1 MIGTRIFSPFLIL
14 NILVIILIAYNHS
27 DNDIAII
34 WSFLSLLIL
43 TSLMILA
50 IKLMNREIHRDKV
63 EKIAK
68 LTIGKVTRL
77 DEREK
82 FKVVSRIVTKI
93 PNKTECIVEIDNDKV
108 YEVENVEYEKLKVGD
123 TALLKFGKNSK
134 KYLSLTKN

>member
-1 MIGTRIFSPFLIL
+1 MKQDLLNKTDIEILDHHLFRNRMIGTRIFSPFLIL

-82 FKVVSRIVTKI
+82 FKVVIFST
-93 PNKTECIVEIDNDKV
+93 
-108 YEVENVEYEKLKVGD
+108 
-123 TALLKFGKNSK
+123 
-134 KYLSLTKN
+134 LSL